1 MRPTGL
7 FNAAPARGGPGS
19 LAFPSDHTGV
29 VATLSCVTGDADRA
43 AVRRARVARATTT
56 TTAPGVVDAAVRA
69 AIEQAFEV
77 VFGGGVTDVERKL
90 SYLEDGE
97 RLRSFFVQRYEA
109 VRDLAARVRVR
120 IDDVVLT
127 DPDHASVTYT
137 LLLDGTPVLDHI
149 SGGAVRIGGRWLVT
163 RRTFCDV
170 STQGASEIP
179 EVCRG

>member
-1 MRPTGL
+1 
-7 FNAAPARGGPGS
+7 
-19 LAFPSDHTGV
+19 
-29 VATLSCVTGDADRA
+29 
-43 AVRRARVARATTT
+43 
-56 TTAPGVVDAAVRA
+56 
-69 AIEQAFEV
+69 AFEV

-90 SYLEDGE
+90 SHLEDGE

-120 IDDVVLT
+120 IDDVALT

-170 STQGASEIP
+170 STQGESEIP